1 MPAGDASSLGGRAR
15 RRAVILLSAAVFLL
29 ALGVNMHMTMNV
41 NYLNDLLKA
50 SSWQQGYLEAIRETC
65 GILSFF
71 IIAFL
76 AGRSEPRIASAMV
89 LMVGAGLMGYR
100 WLTGVEQVILFS
112 LVWSFGFHIWAP
124 LSGSMQLAL
133 SRKGREGQTLGTF
146 GSTAAVGV
154 LLSLGGVFLLT
165 RYAGFGMRNMF
176 LLGGSLTALASIP
189 LFLMPDIRA
198 RTAARL
204 PLSRAFGPRY
214 RLYLMLE
221 FLDGMRKQIFILF
234 AILALV
240 KERGVGIETISG
252 IFLINQVINFFCA
265 PLAGRLVD
273 RVGERPV
280 LSAYFGGLIA
290 INLLYASLTH
300 VNALFFVLLADNAIW
315 MLRVA
320 VPTYANRIVAPGERT
335 QLLAMGMT
343 ANHVGAVIL
352 PLLGGAVYTALGYQF
367 TFYCGAAIALM
378 SLCLVRLVPAR
389 NGARD

>member
-1 MPAGDASSLGGRAR
+1 VA
-15 RRAVILLSAAVFLL
+15 LLSAAVFLL

-71 IIAFL
+71 VIAFL

-133 SRKGREGQTLGTF
+133 SKKGREGQTLGTF

-165 RYAGFGMRNMF
+165 RYTSFGMRNIF
-176 LLGGSLTALASIP
+176 LLGGALTALAAVP

-198 RTAARL
+198 ASTERL

-240 KERGVGIETISG
+240 KERGVGVDTISLL
-252 IFLINQVINFFCA
+252 FLVNQAINIFCA
-265 PLAGRLVD
+265 PLAGKLVD

-280 LSAYFGGLIA
+280 LTAYFGGLIA
-290 INLLYASLTH
+290 INLLYATLAN

-320 VPTYANRIVAPGERT
+320 VPTYANRIVARGERT

-343 ANHVGAVIL
+343 ANHIGAVIL
-352 PLLGGAVYTALGYQF
+352 PLAGGAVYTALGYQF
-367 TFYCGAAIALM
+367 TFYCGAAV
-378 SLCLVRLVPAR
+378 SLVSLLLVRLVPSR